1 MTAVPHL
8 WLSVLP
14 QLRSAKFHTS
24 FCTGL
29 LTMGRV
35 AAVVSGL
42 VLFAAG
48 FVCGHLDSALPS
60 MLNAEQ
66 DESGILPSDAIT
78 AYAKTRKTVMD
89 LNDMLIALGLSTSS
103 TSDVNYFS
111 VSVGGINVQRD
122 LEEGR
127 GVDPETFA
135 ALYAFED
142 QELGT
147 TGKKERIFKRFGVEV
162 SQHLDSDESGRV
174 RYKKKVVQLY
184 STERLNQLFERR
196 DQLQILS
203 SNK

>member
-1 MTAVPHL
+1 MRRTAV
-8 WLSVLP
+8 
-14 QLRSAKFHTS
+14 A
-24 FCTGL
+24 
-29 LTMGRV
+29 
-35 AAVVSGL
+35 VSGL

-60 MLNAEQ
+60 LLKAQQE
-66 DESGILPSDAIT
+66 ESAVLSNDALV
-78 AYAKTRKTVMD
+78 AYAKMRKAVAD
-89 LNDMLIALGLSTSS
+89 LNDTFIAAAFSTSA

-111 VSVGGINVQRD
+111 VSVGGIDVQRD

-142 QELGT
+142 QELGA
-147 TGKKERIFKRFGVEV
+147 TGRKERVFKRFGVDV
-162 SQHLDSDESGRV
+162 SQHLDSDEHGRV

-184 STERLNQLFERR
+184 STERLNQLFARR
-196 DQLQILS
+196 DELQIRS